1 MLLISLYN
9 PAVDKTY
16 CFFYLLLISNKNIM
30 SKQIYS
36 FIFLILSI
44 ALNAQSYKPN
54 LPNYEDYKAF
64 KGKPLSDKF
73 SNIESVKVIYDLRR
87 QKMYYFNSSLIR
99 LHYDF
104 VTDNL
109 GYSKGLE
116 VFNNDN
122 YSNTEKGRD
131 FLLGNLNHIKGTE
144 KWIFELAASDHM
156 PISLIERFY
165 NLIVQSTFISKDL
178 KFYLNNSEKIEWF
191 QGNKF
196 KIPCVKSNY
205 IFNEITYQE
214 VVSGRN
220 VGILKQYKVKD
231 LENTTPDPD
240 EIIILDGTPDILPNV
255 RGIIV
260 NELQTPLS
268 HLVLLGKNR
277 KIPIMAYTT
286 VFKDSN
292 IKKLISK
299 KVELKISVDT
309 FYIKESNK
317 KITQKI
323 IKKKKKL
330 IVDNSVTQLVDLSK
344 IPKKGAN
351 SIGSKAQ
358 NMSYLIAISKEISF
372 KTPENAHAIPFYFYT
387 NHIQKKSISPLI
399 QELLAYPHKDS
410 AQWINKQLKK
420 IRNAIK
426 KEPINTELIAK
437 LNQAFKNAPFK
448 NFRFRSSTN
457 AEDMDDFNGAGLY
470 DSKTGIMGDSIK
482 TFEKAIKQVW
492 ASAWNES
499 SYMERELFGIDQQS
513 IAMGVLVHRSFP
525 DELANG
531 VIITKN
537 IFRENFSGITV
548 NIQKGENSVVKPA
561 KGEVCEQ
568 FVIYHFNTGTDTD
581 DFDVDYTSNS
591 NLNNNEP
598 LLTRKEIGNLFL
610 VSKKIESKMYR
621 YWRKNLFH
629 PVDIEFKIVGANR
642 DLYIKQVRPFN
653 E

>member
-1 MLLISLYN
+1 
-9 PAVDKTY
+9 
-16 CFFYLLLISNKNIM
+16 M
-30 SKQIYS
+30 SKQVYS
-36 FIFLILSI
+36 FIFFIIFTTLS
-44 ALNAQSYKPN
+44 AQNYTSTLQNYQAYK
-54 LPNYEDYKAF
+54 KF

-73 SNIESVKVIYDLRR
+73 SNIESVKVIYDLKK
-87 QKMYYFNSSLIR
+87 QKIYYFNSTLIR

-104 VTDNL
+104 VTNYL
-109 GYSKGLE
+109 GYAKDLDT
-116 VFNNDN
+116 FNVDN
-122 YSNTEKGRD
+122 YSDTEKNRD

-144 KWIFELAASDHM
+144 KWVFELAASDHM
-156 PISLIERFY
+156 PVLLIERFY
-165 NLIVQSTFISKDL
+165 NLVVQSTFIGKDL
-178 KFYLNNSEKIEWF
+178 KFYLNNPEKLQWF
-191 QGNKF
+191 QENKF
-196 KIPCVKSNY
+196 KIQCVKSNY
-205 IFNEITYQE
+205 IFDEITYQE
-214 VVSGRN
+214 VVSGSN
-220 VGILKQYKVKD
+220 VGILKQYKAKD
-231 LENTTPDPD
+231 LESTTPNPD

-286 VFKDSN
+286 VLKDAN

-299 KVELKISVDT
+299 KVELKIAVDT
-309 FYIKESNK
+309 FYIRESSK
-317 KITQKI
+317 KITQKT

-330 IVDNSVTQLVDLSK
+330 IVDNSITDLVDLNK
-344 IPKKGAN
+344 ISKKGVN
-351 SIGSKAQ
+351 YIGSKAQ
-358 NMSYLIAISKEISF
+358 NMSYLIAISKEIPF

-387 NHIQKKSISPLI
+387 SHIQKKSISPLI
-399 QELLAYPHKDS
+399 KELLAYPHKDS
-410 AQWINKQLKK
+410 VVWVNKQLKK
-420 IRNAIK
+420 IRDAIK
-426 KEPINTELIAK
+426 KEPINPELTAK
-437 LNQAFKNAPFK
+437 LNQTFKNASFK

-492 ASAWNES
+492 ASTWNEA
-499 SYMERELFGIDQQS
+499 SYLERELFGIDQES

-548 NIQKGENSVVKPA
+548 NIQKGENSVVKPE
-561 KGEVCEQ
+561 KGEICEQ
-568 FVIYHFNTGTDTD
+568 FVIYHFNTGTDSD

-598 LLTRKEIGNLFL
+598 LLTRKEISTLFI
-610 VSKKIESKMYR
+610 VSKKIETKMYR

-629 PVDIEFKIVGANR
+629 PVDIEFKIVGASR